1 VSDEKIKEFVPSIV
15 AGMGRTQRQPNDLS
29 DDELQRKL
37 KELDKVRARGWVE
50 ARLTPLPR

>member
-1 VSDEKIKEFVPSIV
+1 MSDEKIKEFVPSIV